1 MKLEEGE
8 GKSGEKGRGREGG
21 LDLGTH
27 SCCHRGEPASTL
39 KRGGYR
45 WGLNSPPFFARGRRF
60 FKISYRVASPRPHT
74 RLALGQQLSGQKK

>member
-27 SCCHRGEPASTL
+27 SCCHRGEPASSL

-45 WGLNSPPFFARGRRF
+45 WGLNSPPFFCPWEAVFQDFLPFGL
-60 FKISYRVASPRPHT
+60 PHTHT